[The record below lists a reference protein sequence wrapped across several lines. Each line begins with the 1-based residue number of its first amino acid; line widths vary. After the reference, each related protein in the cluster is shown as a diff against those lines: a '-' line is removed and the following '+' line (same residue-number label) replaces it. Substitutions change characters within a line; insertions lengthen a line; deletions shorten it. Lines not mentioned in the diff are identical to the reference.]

1 MKTVKM
7 TLLATALVASF
18 SVSQTAQAEVSG
30 NVALTSNYIWRGVT
44 QNMEDPAIQGGFDLE
59 TKSGF
64 YAGVW
69 GSSVDFGGDES
80 TEIDVYAGYGLELGG
95 VGLDFG
101 AIAYTYHGGDA
112 ASGDFEEVYA
122 GVSFAG
128 LGLTYSI
135 GLDDADDNIEL
146 SYGYDFKN
154 VSIGAVYGDYDAYSY
169 YSASV
174 STEFSGVDFDL
185 TVADTDEDDSDTQVA
200 FTVSKSL

>member
-18 SVSQTAQAEVSG
+18 ATIQTAQAEVSG
-30 NVALTSNYIWRGVT
+30 NVALTSNYIWRGIT

-101 AIAYTYHGGDA
+101 AIAYTYHGGDS
-112 ASGDFEEVYA
+112 ASGDFEEIYA

-128 LGLTYSI
+128 FGLTYSV

-146 SYGYDFKN
+146 SYGYDFEN
-154 VSIGAVYGDYDAYSY
+154 VSIGAVYGDYDSYSY

-174 STEFSGVDFDL
+174 STELSGIGFDL

-200 FTVSKSL
+200 FTISKSL